1 MSPKVLTPQ
10 ETQAL
15 LRANPAAVYIDVRP
29 VAEFATGHP
38 RARGV
43 NIPIVFHHPTT
54 KEIFPNHSFLLVVED
69 LYSKD
74 TPLVV
79 GCGTEERAMQAAQQ
93 LLAAGYTDVTV
104 MQEGFPGWRK
114 AGLPTTADNRAGIS
128 YVSLLMKVKRKGKKK
143 TAHASHASS

>member
-10 ETQAL
+10 ETQARL
-15 LRANPAAVYIDVRP
+15 TANPAAVYIDVCT

-38 RARGV
+38 RGKVV

-54 KEIFPNHSFLLVVED
+54 QETFPNESFRLVVED

-79 GCGTEERAMQAAQQ
+79 GCGQEERARQAAQR
-93 LLAAGYTDVTV
+93 LLEAGYTDIAV
-104 MQEGFPGWRK
+104 MQEGFSGWRK
-114 AGLPTTADNRAGIS
+114 AGLRATTDNRDGIS

-143 TAHASHASS
+143 TAVHA

>member
-1 MSPKVLTPQ
+1 MNPKVLTPQ

-15 LRANPAAVYIDVRP
+15 LTANPAVVYIDVRT

-38 RARGV
+38 RGKVV

-54 KEIFPNHSFLLVVED
+54 KEIFPNESFRLVVED

-79 GCGTEERAMQAAQQ
+79 GCDTEERAKQAAQR
-93 LLAAGYTDVTV
+93 LLEAGYIDIAV
-104 MQEGFPGWRK
+104 MQEGFSGWRK
-114 AGLPTTADNRAGIS
+114 AGLRATTDNRDGIS

-143 TAHASHASS
+143 TAVHA

>member
-15 LRANPAAVYIDVRP
+15 LTANPAVVYIDVRT

-38 RARGV
+38 RGKVV

-54 KEIFPNHSFLLVVED
+54 KEIFPNESFRLVAED

-79 GCGTEERAMQAAQQ
+79 GCDTEERARQAAQR
-93 LLAAGYTDVTV
+93 LLEAGYTDIAV
-104 MQEGFPGWRK
+104 MQEGFSGWRK
-114 AGLPTTADNRAGIS
+114 AGLRATTDNRDGIS

-143 TAHASHASS
+143 AAHAAA

>member
-15 LRANPAAVYIDVRP
+15 LTANPAVVYIDVRT

-38 RARGV
+38 RGKVV
-43 NIPIVFHHPTT
+43 NIPLVFHHPTT
-54 KEIFPNHSFLLVVED
+54 KETFPNESFRLVVED

-74 TPLVV
+74 TPLIV
-79 GCGTEERAMQAAQQ
+79 GCDTEERARQAAQR
-93 LLAAGYTDVTV
+93 LLEAGYTDITL
-104 MQEGFPGWRK
+104 MQEGFSGWRK
-114 AGLPTTADNRAGIS
+114 AGLRATTDNRDGIS

-143 TAHASHASS
+143 TAVHA